1 MFWKKFT
8 VKNLDGIK
16 FHCVWFFKIWLSM
29 AQSLARGAHANYSR
43 ACQVGLVKC
52 KGPARAFCQPEQK
65 CQVKKLVKW
74 IKIFKKKIFFF
85 GEIDFISIHVFSKL
99 NFLKDSDL
107 LWEET
112 KSVTKIYIFSTPT
125 GSLIWQNIWRI
136 GIGRSKGSGMVGPS
150 KGRSKLWWG

>member
-1 MFWKKFT
+1 MYDFLKFDFLWHNHSLAEHTLTIPGRAKLDWWNAKGPRVLIVSQNKNVRSKNSWNESKYSKKKKF
-8 VKNLDGIK
+8 L
-16 FHCVWFFKIWLSM
+16 F
-29 AQSLARGAHANYSR
+29 R
-43 ACQVGLVKC
+43 
-52 KGPARAFCQPEQK
+52 
-65 CQVKKLVKW
+65 
-74 IKIFKKKIFFF
+74 
-85 GEIDFISIHVFSKL
+85 EIDFISIHEFSKL

-150 KGRSKLWWG
+150 KGRSKLWWGWWWWNS